1 MSLGGSEK
9 HTLLVEGGTFS
20 GQVTVLSL
28 SSSATLAAM
37 SSVVGAE
44 DFRLLQARTV
54 LVFLVSLTCGW
65 W

>member
-20 GQVTVLSL
+20 GQVAVLSL
-28 SSSATLAAM
+28 SSSATLASM

-44 DFRLLQARTV
+44 DFRLLPARTV
-54 LVFLVSLTCGW
+54 SVFLLAC
-65 W
+65 